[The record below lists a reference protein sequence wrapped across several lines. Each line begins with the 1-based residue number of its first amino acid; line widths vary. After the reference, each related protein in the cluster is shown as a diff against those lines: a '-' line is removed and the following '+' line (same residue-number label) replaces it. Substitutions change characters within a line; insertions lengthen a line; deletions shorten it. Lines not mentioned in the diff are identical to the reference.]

1 MSTTTAPQ
9 AAAETVAEITT
20 QMEQAVLGAV
30 LMSPVAMGDVAGT
43 LKPADFYRVSHEV
56 LYGVVKGMHDAGDP
70 VDAIT
75 VAAELASRGELEQVG
90 GAPYLHTLLESVP
103 TASNVDYYA
112 RKVGDAAAD
121 RRMSMVGTRL
131 TQAGEGALRG
141 QDRATFLADAI
152 GELEG
157 IGAAGGGQ
165 AFEQIGAVGED
176 YLDLLD
182 AGGITNPVTTGLPDL
197 DHLLVGLLPGQV
209 ITVGARPGQGKSVMG
224 LHLAHHAASQGRTSL
239 LYSLEMDRVEIYGR
253 LISKVARVD
262 GKRLNLAKPVL
273 TDEDWM
279 RVSSALP
286 KIVDLPLLLNT
297 EEALTPARVSAV
309 IASAKRQH
317 PTLGLVVIDYL
328 QLMDADGRHE
338 SRQQEVTAITRA
350 VKRAAKR
357 HQVAIAL
364 LAQLNRKVEDRTDKR
379 PQSSDL
385 RESGAVEQDSDV
397 IVMLHREDMY
407 DPESPRAGEIDLI
420 VTKNRNGSTG
430 TATAVFQG
438 HYSRV
443 VPFAREDHYPAAA

>member
-1 MSTTTAPQ
+1 MSTTTVPQ

-30 LMSPVAMGDVAGT
+30 LMSPVAMGEVAGV
-43 LKPADFYRVSHEV
+43 LKPADFYRVDHEV

-90 GAPYLHTLLESVP
+90 GAPYLHTLLSTVP
-103 TASNVDYYA
+103 TASNVSYYA
-112 RKVGDAAAD
+112 RKVRDAAAD

-131 TQAGEGALRG
+131 AQAGEGALRG

-152 GELEG
+152 TELEG
-157 IGAAGGGQ
+157 IGASGGGQ

-182 AGGITNPVTTGLPDL
+182 AGGITNPITTGLPDL

-224 LHLAHHAASQGRTSL
+224 LHLAHQAASNGRASL

-262 GKRLNLAKPVL
+262 GKRLNLAKPTL
-273 TDEDWM
+273 TDEDWVA
-279 RVSSALP
+279 VSSALP
-286 KIVDLPLLLNT
+286 QVLDLPLLLNT

-357 HQVAIAL
+357 HQVAIVL

-430 TATAVFQG
+430 TATGVFQG
-438 HYSRV
+438 HYSRIV
-443 VPFAREDHYPAAA
+443 GFAREDRAA